1 MVPGILV
8 LLLTVVSAFICSL
21 NIVKEKEIGT
31 IEQINVTPIRKHH
44 FILGKIIPFWIL
56 GMFVFSIGLFLIA
69 RLVYGIESAG
79 SILVIYSFLAVYLLV
94 VMGIGIIISNYSN
107 TQQQAM
113 SLAFFF
119 LMIFI
124 LMGGLFTSIE
134 SMPVWAQWIAK
145 FNPMAYFIE
154 VMRMVV
160 MKGSGFSDIQKHFLI
175 MGGFAIFFNSWA
187 IFSYRKK
194 S

>member
-1 MVPGILV
+1 
-8 LLLTVVSAFICSL
+8 
-21 NIVKEKEIGT
+21 
-31 IEQINVTPIRKHH
+31 
-44 FILGKIIPFWIL
+44 
-56 GMFVFSIGLFLIA
+56 LFLIA
-69 RLVYGIESAG
+69 RLVYGIVPAG

-134 SMPVWAQWIAK
+134 SMPIWAQWIAK